1 MLAAQ
6 AEWRSELWWRFGA
19 AVFGGGGEVV
29 PDFRSLNWN
38 DALPS
43 GGAGLRFTVAKR
55 NHVNLR
61 ADYAWGKGSSAV
73 YVSVVEAF

>member
-1 MLAAQ
+1 V
-6 AEWRSELWWRFGA
+6 RDFGT
-19 AVFGGGGEVV
+19 
-29 PDFRSLNWN
+29 LNWN

-43 GGAGLRFTVAKR
+43 GGVGLRFTVAKR

-61 ADYAWGKGSSAV
+61 ADYAWGKDSSAL